1 MTIDHPMTLVDSHQH
16 AQSFVTIHQAI
27 ASIRQHPHE
36 TFQIYA
42 LPEVYQTI
50 QEQVLREENRE
61 DYASLAVIRKWKG
74 QMSGWSE
81 LDDLNEMRDRVGAR
95 IAEREKRLCY
105 GGETY
110 SSNGLPRSDQTIP

>member
-1 MTIDHPMTLVDSHQH
+1 MDIDTPITLVDSHQH
-16 AQSFVTIHQAI
+16 ARSFATIDRAI
-27 ASIRQHPHE
+27 AYIRQHPHE
-36 TFQIYA
+36 PFQIYA

-50 QEQVLREENRE
+50 QEQVLQEENRE

-81 LDDLNEMRDRVGAR
+81 LDDLNEMRDRVGER
-95 IAEREKRLCY
+95 IAERKKRLCY

-110 SSNGLPRSDQTIP
+110 SSDGLASSDQNTP